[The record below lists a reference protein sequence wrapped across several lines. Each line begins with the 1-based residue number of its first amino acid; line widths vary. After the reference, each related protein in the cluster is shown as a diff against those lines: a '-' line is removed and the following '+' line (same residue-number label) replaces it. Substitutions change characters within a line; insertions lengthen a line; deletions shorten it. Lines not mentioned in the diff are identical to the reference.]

1 MRFRIESAWSKLGKY
16 FLSDVRLH
24 GCGPMLDTLKRKRP
38 PAGCIQLLTAPAA
51 TVYPKPYPKSVW
63 PICDQNCL
71 AHEVYWT
78 VGDGTEC
85 KNPKKSVVAATLEKA
100 RTYVF
105 AEPLV
110 WDREVGGSNPLSP
123 TKNLNPI
130 DNLRGVD

>member
-1 MRFRIESAWSKLGKY
+1 MEQAWEVL
-16 FLSDVRLH
+16 
-24 GCGPMLDTLKRKRP
+24 LKRRP
-38 PAGCIQLLTAPAA
+38 SARLRSNAGYIEAEA
-51 TVYPKPYPKSVW
+51 TSRGVHPTLDCAGRHGLSQAIPQVCVANLRPEL
-63 PICDQNCL
+63 P

-105 AEPLV
+105 AGPLV
-110 WDREVGGSNPLSP
+110 WDREVGGSNPLAP